1 MPHYAPLITTFVAA
15 FVLAFALGAIANRLK
30 LSPIVGYL
38 IAGMAVGPYTPG
50 FVADIG
56 LAKQLAEMG
65 VILLMFG
72 VGLHFSVKDMTAVA
86 SISVPGAVVQIAT
99 GTALGTAFGVLI
111 GWPLLAGLVFGFTL
125 SVASTVV
132 LLRALDDRKLLR
144 TRRGQIAVGWLI
156 VEDIALIAALVLLP
170 TLAKLLHAPADTVQ
184 GGISGIVL
192 SFGLVLIKVS
202 VFVAFMLIA
211 GPRIIPWLLNRIAM
225 TGSRELFTLAVLSI
239 AMGVAFAAAEFA
251 GASFALGAF
260 FAGMVLS
267 GSELSQRAAERSL
280 PLRDAFAVLFFVS
293 VGMLFNPQILIASPL
308 SVLAVVFIIVVGKS
322 SAAFLIVRMFGY
334 PATTAALIAVSLA
347 QIGEFSFILGGLAFS
362 LNIIPKDAYDLLLAG
377 AIISIMLNPLLFRLQ
392 ERYEAWQ
399 FIVAESSATSEAART
414 DTLHTRGA
422 FDLSGHVIV
431 VGYGRVGRHLSEFL
445 SGANAPFVVIEPQK
459 DRVDL
464 MEQGDVRAIYGK
476 ADDPDTLRAAGIN
489 RAKAL
494 LIAIPNG
501 YDAVPII
508 AAARALNPGIPIIA
522 RAQLEAEVDHL
533 TAHGADDAL
542 LAERELAS
550 SMVRVLRENGA
561 SIDANKFA
569 A

>member
-1 MPHYAPLITTFVAA
+1 
-15 FVLAFALGAIANRLK
+15 
-30 LSPIVGYL
+30 
-38 IAGMAVGPYTPG
+38 
-50 FVADIG
+50 
-56 LAKQLAEMG
+56 
-65 VILLMFG
+65 
-72 VGLHFSVKDMTAVA
+72 
-86 SISVPGAVVQIAT
+86 
-99 GTALGTAFGVLI
+99 
-111 GWPLLAGLVFGFTL
+111 
-125 SVASTVV
+125 
-132 LLRALDDRKLLR
+132 
-144 TRRGQIAVGWLI
+144 
-156 VEDIALIAALVLLP
+156 
-170 TLAKLLHAPADTVQ
+170 
-184 GGISGIVL
+184 
-192 SFGLVLIKVS
+192 
-202 VFVAFMLIA
+202 
-211 GPRIIPWLLNRIAM
+211 
-225 TGSRELFTLAVLSI
+225 
-239 AMGVAFAAAEFA
+239 
-251 GASFALGAF
+251 
-260 FAGMVLS
+260 
-267 GSELSQRAAERSL
+267 
-280 PLRDAFAVLFFVS
+280 
-293 VGMLFNPQILIASPL
+293 
-308 SVLAVVFIIVVGKS
+308 
-322 SAAFLIVRMFGY
+322 MFGY

-362 LNIIPKDAYDLLLAG
+362 LNIIPKEAYDLLLAG